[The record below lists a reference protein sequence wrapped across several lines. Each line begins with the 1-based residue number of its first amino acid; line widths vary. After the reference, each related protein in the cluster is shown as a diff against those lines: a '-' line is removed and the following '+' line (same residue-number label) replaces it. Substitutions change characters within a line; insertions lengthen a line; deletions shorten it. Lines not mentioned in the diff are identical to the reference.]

1 MANHQQIELAEK
13 HTVPPLNEAQRLSDY
28 LPGIFKS
35 INSRKGIKK
44 AIKKGQIKVNGK
56 TGHTGDWIK
65 GGESISLYRE
75 RGINK
80 NLLIEIPI
88 PILYEDDDLAV
99 VRKPAGIAVSGNKRR
114 TLEHALPHNL
124 HMSPRSDAL
133 PIPQAIHRL
142 DYPTS
147 GVLLIGKTIEAVIAL
162 NQLFEQ
168 HQIEKKYIAIS
179 IGEMPQCGTIETPVD
194 HKTAKTTYQVLETVK
209 SERFGCLNL
218 LEVKIDTGRRH
229 QIRKHLTEN
238 GNPVL
243 GDPIYGMEGKIL
255 KGKGLYLHAI
265 SLKFTDPVTNKKFDI
280 KDIAPE
286 KIKKIFPDYFLNRF

>member
-1 MANHQQIELAEK
+1 MINHQQIELAEK
-13 HTVPPLNEAQRLSDY
+13 HTVPPLNKAQRLSDY
-28 LPGIFKS
+28 LPGIFTS
-35 INSRKGIKK
+35 ISTRKGIKK
-44 AIKKGQIKVNGK
+44 AIKKGLVKIDGK
-56 TGHTGDWIK
+56 TGNTGDWVK
-65 GGESISLYRE
+65 GGENIELYKE
-75 RGINK
+75 AGINK
-80 NLLIEIPI
+80 NLLVDIPI
-88 PILYEDDDLAV
+88 HVFYEDDDLAV

-124 HMSPRSDAL
+124 HMSPKSDAL

-147 GVLLIGKTIEAVIAL
+147 GVLLVGKTTAAVIAL

-168 HQIEKKYIAIS
+168 HKIEKKYLAVC

-194 HKTAKTTYQVLETVK
+194 HKAAKTTYQVLETVK

-218 LEVKIDTGRRH
+218 LEVKIETGRRH

-238 GNPVL
+238 GNPIL
-243 GDPIYGMEGKIL
+243 GDQTYGTEGKIL

-265 SLKFTDPVTNKKFDI
+265 SLKFTHPTRNDEIEI
-280 KDIAPE
+280 KDDVPD
-286 KIKKIFPDYFLNRF
+286 KFKKIFTVFPE